1 MPDSAHL
8 GPRPWRPGGPA
19 STLLALEAPPG
30 DPSDPAKK
38 ETTMTQLS
46 AMELRKG
53 TLVENQS
60 RICSVIF
67 WNLWKSDRR
76 SRVQM
81 KLKDIQTGRITEVTA
96 QGDDKYEVLESESV
110 KLSHSYR
117 DGNDEV
123 FYTESG
129 EEYRCTSVSCE
140 DVVRWQAESYDGI
153 LIGGK
158 LITVNAPQSVIA
170 TVVETTPPIKG
181 VQGGLK
187 DAVLD
192 NGITVKVGMVI
203 KNGDRVRVDT
213 ETLEYKDR
221 VN

>member
-1 MPDSAHL
+1 MS
-8 GPRPWRPGGPA
+8 
-19 STLLALEAPPG
+19 
-30 DPSDPAKK
+30 
-38 ETTMTQLS
+38 QLS

-53 TLVENQS
+53 TLVDHQG

-76 SRVQM
+76 SRVQL
-81 KLKDIQTGRITEVTA
+81 KLKDIQTGRIHEITA

-110 KLSHSYR
+110 KLSHSYK

-129 EEYRCTSVSCE
+129 DEYRCPSVSCS

-158 LITVNAPQSVIA
+158 LITVNAPSSVVA

>member
-1 MPDSAHL
+1 M
-8 GPRPWRPGGPA
+8 G
-19 STLLALEAPPG
+19 
-30 DPSDPAKK
+30 
-38 ETTMTQLS
+38 QLS

-53 TLVENQS
+53 TLVDNQG
-60 RICSVIF
+60 RICSIIF

-81 KLKDIQTGRITEVTA
+81 KMKDIQTGRITEVTA
-96 QGDDKYEVLESESV
+96 QGDDKYEVLESETV

-123 FYTESG
+123 FYTEG
-129 EEYRCTSVSCE
+129 GDEYRCPAVSCE
-140 DVVRWQAESYDGI
+140 DVVRWKADSYDGV
-153 LIGGK
+153 LIGGQ

-170 TVVETTPPIKG
+170 TVTETTPPIKG
-181 VQGGLK
+181 VKQGLK

-203 KNGDRVRVDT
+203 KIGDRVRVDT

>member
-1 MPDSAHL
+1 MS
-8 GPRPWRPGGPA
+8 
-19 STLLALEAPPG
+19 
-30 DPSDPAKK
+30 
-38 ETTMTQLS
+38 QLS

-53 TLVENQS
+53 TLVDNQG
-60 RICSVIF
+60 RICAVIF

-81 KLKDIQTGRITEVTA
+81 KFKDIQTGRISEVTA
-96 QGDDKYEVLESESV
+96 QGDDKYEVLESETI

-123 FYTESG
+123 FYTGSG
-129 EEYRCTSVSCE
+129 EEYRCPAPSCE
-140 DVVRWQAESYDGI
+140 DVVRWKADEYEGVV
-153 LIGGK
+153 IGGQ
-158 LITVNAPQSVIA
+158 LITVNAPSSVVA
-170 TVVETTPPIKG
+170 TVTETTPPIKG
-181 VQGGLK
+181 VQSGLK

>member
-1 MPDSAHL
+1 
-8 GPRPWRPGGPA
+8 
-19 STLLALEAPPG
+19 
-30 DPSDPAKK
+30 
-38 ETTMTQLS
+38 MTQLS
-46 AMELRKG
+46 AMEVRKG
-53 TLVENQS
+53 TLIENQG
-60 RICSVIF
+60 RICSIIF

-76 SRVQM
+76 SRVHM
-81 KLKDIQTGRITEVTA
+81 KFKDILTGRISEITA
-96 QGDDKYEVLESESV
+96 QGDDKYEVLESETI

-117 DGNDEV
+117 DGADEI

-129 EEYRCTSVSCE
+129 DEYRCPTVTCE
-140 DVVRWQAESYDGI
+140 DVVRWKADSYDGI
-153 LIGGK
+153 VIGGK

-181 VQGGLK
+181 VQSGMK

-203 KNGDRVRVDT
+203 KEGDRVRVDT